1 MLDRVL
7 RCRNICKLDKT
18 TKYIDTI
25 YLTVY
30 KTVHRR
36 EGNATHIP
44 LANNC
49 EKRH

>member
-36 EGNATHIP
+36 GENATIIP
-44 LANNC
+44 VSQ
-49 EKRH
+49 

>member
-7 RCRNICKLDKT
+7 RCRKICKLDET
-18 TKYIDTI
+18 IKYIDTI

-36 EGNATHIP
+36 G
-44 LANNC
+44 
-49 EKRH
+49 